1 MFSWKKVKI
10 LSRGNGLT
18 NKQKGK
24 YFAERYKFNKKKL
37 LVLLRGRSVVNK

>member
-1 MFSWKKVKI
+1 LKKGKDFVE
-10 LSRGNGLT
+10 RHGLT

-24 YFAERYKFNKKKL
+24 YFAERYKSNKKKL

>member
-1 MFSWKKVKI
+1 MFSWKKVNF
-10 LSRGNGLT
+10 LLRGNGLT

-24 YFAERYKFNKKKL
+24 YFAKRYKSNKKKL